1 MRALTYIM
9 IFNLYPEKNLI
20 TLSQLRAPFLYDLY
34 KKKEIDIC
42 SNIYHLLAQCV
53 SKKKSRM
60 TLPFPGLIMS
70 ILHAEK
76 VKFPLGLP
84 VMKREDPIFAQT
96 IARSKACLPIIERE
110 AKQEGAQGE
119 DIAAEG
125 GNTNEE
131 IDNFTLDPNDMP
143 ASPL

>member
-1 MRALTYIM
+1 
-9 IFNLYPEKNLI
+9 
-20 TLSQLRAPFLYDLY
+20 
-34 KKKEIDIC
+34 
-42 SNIYHLLAQCV
+42 
-53 SKKKSRM
+53 M

-70 ILHAEK
+70 ILHPEK

-96 IARSKACLPIIERE
+96 IARSKACLPIIKRE